1 MSDNDDDED
10 DYEYSDNDNNMEEE
24 NLQYT
29 DDEEEQDDTAVALEN
44 AYYNAKGNRT
54 VESFEQVIQ
63 LEASTSINKPGIWT
77 FKAMKQL
84 VKLHLR
90 QNNHDP
96 SVVIAAYERL
106 LTCVASPA
114 SEISPAAVEKGIGS
128 MLDRVG
134 SGCDPIVA
142 RSVYD
147 ATLKVFHPESGP
159 CQNERLWF
167 KTNLKYGQSL
177 FQAGEWTKLHNVVL
191 KELTSHE
198 TTSTNTMEIF
208 ALQMQLYE
216 VTDTKKL
223 RETFQKAMAVRG
235 GIPHPRT
242 IALIQ
247 GTCIWGVFVSNC
259 ILARCVSHVVMAFQ
273 NWVAKCTCKLVS
285 MLPPKR
291 RFFKPLNHTMKRV
304 ILVV

>member
-1 MSDNDDDED
+1 MIAAYGVFSRIIVFDSHVCQHTINECASFYNMSDNDDDADDDED
-10 DYEYSDNDNNMEEE
+10 DYEYSDNEMEEE

-54 VESFEQVIQ
+54 VEAFEQVIQ
-63 LEASTSINKPGIWT
+63 LENSAMKPGIWT

-90 QNNHDP
+90 ENNNGP
-96 SVVIAAYERL
+96 AVISAYERL
-106 LTCVASPA
+106 LACVSSPA
-114 SEISPAAVEKGIGS
+114 NDISPAAVEKGIGS

-134 SGCDPIVA
+134 NDPQVA

-147 ATLKVFHPESGP
+147 ATLKVFHPETGGP
-159 CQNERLWF
+159 SCKNERLWF

-177 FQAGEWTKLHNVVL
+177 FQAGEWGKLHNVVL

-247 GTCIWGVFVSNC
+247 GTFVVVW
-259 ILARCVSHVVMAFQ
+259 IYDIECVYFM
-273 NWVAKCTCKLVS
+273 
-285 MLPPKR
+285 
-291 RFFKPLNHTMKRV
+291 
-304 ILVV
+304 LVVFSQSYFVI